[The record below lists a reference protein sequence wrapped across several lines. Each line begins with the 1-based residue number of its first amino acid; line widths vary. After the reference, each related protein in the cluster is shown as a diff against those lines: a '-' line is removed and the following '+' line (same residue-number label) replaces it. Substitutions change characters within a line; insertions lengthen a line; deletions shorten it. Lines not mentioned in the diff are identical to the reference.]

1 MKPVMQPRRDGN
13 QRGGQPQNENHA
25 YQQFPAGRNGRSAC
39 RSCLHAGGHEASP
52 VQQLQALFVRP
63 PVPGCDSKWV
73 RKSLTGLRTGKSPA
87 PAERISAP
95 RSAGFPACGFWR
107 LSSRQLSPTFN
118 RTRSG
123 PIGAEGMK
131 RDSLQTDAPPPPPS
145 PKLLLRESGGTGSLT
160 RRMRLWWNW
169 QTRYFEVVV
178 GQPVQVQVLLSAPF

>member
-1 MKPVMQPRRDGN
+1 MVSTRSRSEFFLRDFPVDWM
-13 QRGGQPQNENHA
+13 
-25 YQQFPAGRNGRSAC
+25 
-39 RSCLHAGGHEASP
+39 
-52 VQQLQALFVRP
+52 
-63 PVPGCDSKWV
+63 
-73 RKSLTGLRTGKSPA
+73 
-87 PAERISAP
+87 SAP

-178 GQPVQVQVLLSAPF
+178 GQPVQVQVLLSAPTFLKKMVNCPNPAQIPHKIRLNLKVAK